1 MTLVAISAAYGAGGS
16 RVGPELAG
24 RLDVP
29 FIDRGIPIAVAQRL
43 DVTVDEA
50 IAQED
55 EGGAG
60 RSLLERLLAGFAAA
74 DTEAPTPE
82 MLTGEDFHSASEAV
96 VCELAASGRGV
107 ILGRAAVAALRE
119 DPRVLRIRLTGPVEA
134 RIRLGM
140 ALGQVDEATARAS
153 QRRLDAAHAEYVRRF
168 YGLDIDDPS
177 LYHVI
182 IDVPA
187 IGIGAALQI
196 LETTARALGSARV
209 SGR

>member
-1 MTLVAISAAYGAGGS
+1 
-16 RVGPELAG
+16 
-24 RLDVP
+24 
-29 FIDRGIPIAVAQRL
+29 
-43 DVTVDEA
+43 
-50 IAQED
+50 
-55 EGGAG
+55 
-60 RSLLERLLAGFAAA
+60 
-74 DTEAPTPE
+74 

-107 ILGRAAVAALRE
+107 ILGRGAVAALRE

-134 RIRLGM
+134 RIRLSM
-140 ALGQVDEATARAS
+140 TLGQADEATARAA

-187 IGIGAALQI
+187 IGIGAAI
-196 LETTARALGSARV
+196 EISETTTRALGSARV
-209 SGR
+209 SDAQPGEAQCNGSDTDDPTV